1 MSTTSQPESAARGI
15 ADLNPVRFISE
26 QLPGQIRQLQ
36 AKLRD
41 NLRERD
47 RMTTELQTLLQHAVL
62 QGVDLCPAPPRVE
75 LAVERNADRS
85 TKGSN
90 AEPPPGLAG
99 TDGGDIRG
107 GAR

>member
-1 MSTTSQPESAARGI
+1 MSTASQPERGV

-62 QGVDLCPAPPRVE
+62 QGVDLCPAPPRAE

-85 TKGSN
+85 PKT
-90 AEPPPGLAG
+90 EPPPGLAG